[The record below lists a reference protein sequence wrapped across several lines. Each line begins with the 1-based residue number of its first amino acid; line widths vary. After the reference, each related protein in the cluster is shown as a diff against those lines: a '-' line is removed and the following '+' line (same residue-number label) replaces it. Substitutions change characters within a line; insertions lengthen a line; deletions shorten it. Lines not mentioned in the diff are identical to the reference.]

1 MVYDKRMQQLQN
13 QVVKVNNEKT
23 VLEDKLKL
31 LEKPVDPKADEE
43 GEDDGEEL
51 VEIERQ
57 KNREL

>member
-1 MVYDKRMQQLQN
+1 MQQLQN
-13 QVVKVNNEKT
+13 QVVEVNNEKT

-43 GEDDGEEL
+43 REDDGEEL